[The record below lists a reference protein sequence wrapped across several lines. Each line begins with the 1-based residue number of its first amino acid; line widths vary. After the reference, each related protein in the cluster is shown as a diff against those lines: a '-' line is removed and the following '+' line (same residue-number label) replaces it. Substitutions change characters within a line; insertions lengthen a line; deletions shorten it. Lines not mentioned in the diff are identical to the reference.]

1 MKMYLSAR
9 VLITGTMGKR
19 RSGGDAGTHLC
30 LKNVKNSSLD
40 QARPIFKFGLGTKS
54 IKSGSGEPNPLR
66 PIFKKVIILLLTLWL
81 FAAALIQPK
90 LFFKI
95 ALTQESESSP
105 PYIIILLVLLWF
117 NPNFKL
123 FLNNQHCLYPRKWE
137 FTSWP
142 EKTTLTSRGRR
153 STACLGYNHIFLRL
167 KHCNPVQIC
176 VFWLKG
182 GLGGAWAYF

>member
-1 MKMYLSAR
+1 MKENYLKIEAKKNRDLYNIQCICMKMYLSAR

-19 RSGGDAGTHLC
+19 RSGGDTGTHLC
-30 LKNVKNSSLD
+30 LKNVKNVSPD

-54 IKSGSGEPNPLR
+54 IKTGSGEPNPLR

-105 PYIIILLVLLWF
+105 PYIIILLVLL
-117 NPNFKL
+117 
-123 FLNNQHCLYPRKWE
+123 
-137 FTSWP
+137 
-142 EKTTLTSRGRR
+142 
-153 STACLGYNHIFLRL
+153 
-167 KHCNPVQIC
+167 
-176 VFWLKG
+176 
-182 GLGGAWAYF
+182 